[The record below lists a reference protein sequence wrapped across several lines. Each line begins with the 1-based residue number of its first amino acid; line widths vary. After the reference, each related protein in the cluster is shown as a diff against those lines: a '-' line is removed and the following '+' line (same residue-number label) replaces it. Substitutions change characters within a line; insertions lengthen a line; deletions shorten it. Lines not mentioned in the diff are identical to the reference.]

1 MEFIKNYWSI
11 IVAIIGI
18 AVSWGTMNAKL
29 KHQDEQI
36 DELKKK
42 QDTTEQLLQ
51 DINTSLTELN
61 VKVGLLVS
69 GQIKTKED

>member
-18 AVSWGTMNAKL
+18 AVSWGTMNTKL

-51 DINTSLTELN
+51 DINTSLTVLN

>member
-1 MEFIKNYWSI
+1 MEWLKEWWSLF
-11 IVAIIGI
+11 VAIIGI
-18 AVSWGTMNAKL
+18 AVSWGSMNTKI

-36 DELKKK
+36 DELRKK

-69 GQIKTKED
+69 GQIKTKEE